1 MSKTIDNKVVS
12 MEFDN
17 SKFEKNVQTSMST
30 LDKLKKALNFDSASK
45 GFQKIEAESGKVNM
59 SGLSGAIENVKVKFS
74 AMEIVAITALSNIT
88 NSAIN
93 AGKRLVASL
102 SIDQITAGWSKF
114 EQKSAS
120 VQTIINSTGK
130 SINEVNEYLDKLM
143 WFSDET
149 SYSFSDMTSSLA
161 QLTSAGGDIDK
172 LIPMIEGI
180 ANATAFAGKG
190 TAEFSRAIYNLNQSY
205 SAGKLQYIDWK
216 SIELA
221 GIGSKQLKETFIE
234 TAKALGRLDS
244 AGRTAKGTLVEI
256 GNFGETLKD
265 DWADTEVME
274 AAFGK
279 FSELVGA
286 AYEAVKAG
294 EFDTASEAIEALA
307 KDYDVLAVKAFKS
320 AQEAKTFTEAIEATK
335 DAVSSGWLKT
345 FEIIFGNYE
354 QAKVLWTDLANTMW
368 DVFASGAENRN
379 RTLEEAMGS
388 KWPEFIKQVK
398 DAGIATDDFESKLKE
413 LARAHGITID
423 ELIEQ
428 EGSLQAVL
436 DKGLISKEVVR
447 ETLSSFAKLKKGT
460 GDLSKKLKEF
470 QKICERVWNGEF
482 GNGDERYQKLAE
494 AGYNYAEVQELVNK
508 TVNGYQLTLE
518 DLNEEQLKSIGYTEE
533 EIDKIK
539 ELADQAND
547 AKTPIGKLIEA
558 MEKPTGRA
566 LFVEAL
572 NKGLEAVVKSLEI
585 VKNAWTEV
593 FGTIESQDIYGI
605 IERLNN
611 STGSTLQYIQN
622 NAEKFKDSLKGLFA
636 ILDIIK
642 MLVSD
647 AILPIIKKVLRIL
660 GYGANDILTVT
671 QSLGQLIVKFRD
683 WLNAHRWL
691 ATVSRLI
698 SEYTVRFLGAIYK
711 WIKSFFELPV
721 VTKNLENL
729 EKVVKDLSVS
739 NVMAFIDNGA
749 DIVGKYI
756 SKLKELNKINLE
768 TVKAS
773 FAGLGKELSNYL
785 SNINN
790 LSPNLISAFK
800 TLAADVSS
808 GLQKL
813 GDKFAWFKDKV
824 SPIMDWIRDKMPKDF
839 KISLGNILAIG
850 IGAALIKL
858 MNSLSKAF
866 KKVDDIVGAF
876 ANIAGAISRFTES
889 VNSVIKGL
897 RDLETAYAK
906 KLKSEAFLNI
916 AKGITMI
923 AAAIAALAI
932 LDSKKVLIAVAAVS
946 TMMIAMTVLCKVMGN
961 MKGNSDLG
969 KAGIGMLAMA
979 GAVLVL
985 TMALKKFDKLKNP
998 VVSVIG
1004 IIILLRALI
1013 NVAQIASKF
1022 SKDLDQGIARIIPM
1036 AAAVLVLSI
1045 ALKSLSKM
1053 NFGKIMTGLVG
1064 LAGCIGAMALLMLVC
1079 KNLKVSDVKPAITA
1093 AGALILLVI
1102 AFKAVAKM
1110 KPETIIMGLINM
1122 IGMLALLIPL
1132 FAITR
1137 RAGNAAI
1144 KCGGTIIA
1152 IGAALTLISV
1162 AMRIIAGLKA
1172 KELERATNA
1181 IRSIILS
1188 LGLVIA
1194 ALSLMNNISGAGGNA
1209 HKAALTIASI
1219 GVALVA
1225 VAAAMLLL
1233 SVISKDKEKFDGAL
1247 KAIVVIMGMFALI
1260 IASSGL
1266 AKDSYK
1272 TITGIAI
1279 CIGVLAIALG
1289 ALSMINNTEGLKSA
1303 TKAIA
1308 IVMGTL
1314 ALVISS
1320 TALAK
1325 NATKTIILLTVIIA
1339 ALGGVLYMLASLPIG
1354 ASIDAASAMGILL
1367 VSLSASMAILG
1378 YSKDISKTTL
1388 GKAAI
1393 LAAIMVGMGALIG
1406 LLENLNVA
1414 PSIETAKSLSLLIT
1428 SLSAALFLIGVA
1440 GLTGPALI
1448 AGMDAMLLL
1457 VAKLGILMAAIGGL
1471 DKIFD
1476 GGVSDIINRAVK
1488 ILQAIGD
1495 GLGRFVGG
1503 FIGGIGIAATESMII
1518 MGENL
1523 SKFMDKLGGFIEG
1536 CKAFTPEI
1544 ATGAEAMA
1552 KTILTLTSAKL
1563 LNGLADFF
1571 SFGLFSRKSSSFE
1584 ELGEGLKT
1592 FGKSMKVFSDS
1603 MDGVNTENIKYG
1615 CEALTAIS
1623 DIASN
1628 LDSHNGIWQ
1637 KITGDNK
1644 ITDFINM
1651 LAECFT
1657 GDGENKSPFQKFADG
1672 LSSFSGRWKNIKND
1686 TEEFCEV
1693 LEEVSKFAKT
1703 LETHGG
1709 FIKSC
1714 VTGDNK
1720 ISDFVRMLSDCV
1732 YSKSGNGPFQLFA
1745 DGLESISGSWDT
1757 IKINTDS
1764 YLEILGKISEFS
1776 NTLGKHGGISSLWS
1790 GDNKISSFIQSL
1802 YESLYYFSPFVSSLN
1817 QIASEINLQKAI
1829 DNSAFMVELLKKFS
1843 EISEAIPTN
1852 YSDLFTGNPI
1862 SKISR
1867 DLLGASYSL
1876 KTFITNMSG
1885 VSGENL
1891 SDIGSGIANL
1901 IISVSSV
1908 ASENN
1913 DALSTFC
1920 SNLLKLGNEAIASFI
1935 KSLADG
1941 QIELDK
1947 SGKALAQACLD
1958 GVASKHNDI
1967 VLSAQTM
1974 ANTFTK
1980 SVTTPDEETGFNPY
1994 RVMKQAGMYLVDGL
2008 IEGIRAK
2015 TAEAIA
2021 AAQELASAVNAAL
2034 QTGLGE
2040 RSPSKI
2046 THKFGEYYDQGLA
2059 NGINDS
2065 TGVVIHS
2072 VNSLADT
2079 AVSKFQSIISRIS
2092 DAVNGDID
2100 MNPVIRPVL
2109 DLSNI
2114 KSGASSINAM
2124 FSQNQAMAIMKGAY
2138 QNNSLE
2144 DQNRLP
2150 TAGVSYQFTQNNYSP
2165 KALSRVE
2172 IYRQTKNQ
2180 FSALKGLVNA

>member
-93 AGKRLVASL
+93 AGKRLIASL

-130 SINEVNEYLDKLM
+130 SIDEVNEYLDKLM

-379 RTLEEAMGS
+379 RVLEEAMGS

-436 DKGLISKEVVR
+436 DKGLISKEVIR

-470 QKICERVWNGEF
+470 QKICERVWSGEF

-494 AGYNYAEVQELVNK
+494 AGYNYAEVQKLVNK

-593 FGTIESQDIYGI
+593 FGTIESQDIYSI

-642 MLVSD
+642 MFVSD

-683 WLNAHRWL
+683 WLKAHRWL
-691 ATVSRLI
+691 ATVSNLI

-729 EKVVKDLSVS
+729 DKVVKDLSVS

-749 DIVGKYI
+749 AIVGKYI

-785 SNINN
+785 SDINN
-790 LSPNLISAFK
+790 LSPNLISAFN

-813 GDKFAWFKDKV
+813 GDKFVWFKDKV
-824 SPIMDWIRDKMPKDF
+824 APIMDWIRDKMPKDF

-866 KKVDDIVGAF
+866 KKVDDIVGAL

-969 KAGIGMLAMA
+969 KAGLGMLAMA

-1079 KNLKVSDVKPAITA
+1079 KNLKASDVKPAITA

-1209 HKAALTIASI
+1209 HKAALTITSI

-1354 ASIDAASAMGILL
+1354 ASIDAASAIGILL

-1388 GKAAI
+1388 VKAAI

-1406 LLENLNVA
+1406 ILENLNVA

-1563 LNGLADFF
+1563 LDGLANFF
-1571 SFGLFSRKSSSFE
+1571 SLGLFSRKSSSFE
-1584 ELGEGLKT
+1584 ELGEGLET
-1592 FGKSMKVFSDS
+1592 FGESMKVFSDS

-1817 QIASEINLQKAI
+1817 QIASEIDLQKAI
-1829 DNSAFMVELLKKFS
+1829 DNSAFIVELLKKFS
-1843 EISEAIPTN
+1843 EISEAIPAN

-1862 SKISR
+1862 STIAR

-1876 KTFITNMSG
+1876 KMFITNMSG
-1885 VSGENL
+1885 VSGKNL

-1941 QIELDK
+1941 RIKLNK

-1958 GVASKHNDI
+1958 GVASKRNAV
-1967 VLSAQTM
+1967 VLSARTM

-1980 SVTTPDEETGFNPY
+1980 SVTAPDKKTGFNPY
-1994 RVMKQAGMYLVDGL
+1994 RAMKQAGMYLVDGL
-2008 IEGIRAK
+2008 IAGIRAK

-2021 AAQELASAVNAAL
+2021 AAQELASAVNASL
-2034 QTGLGE
+2034 QAGLGE
-2040 RSPSKI
+2040 CSPSKI

-2079 AVSKFQSIISRIS
+2079 AVSKFQSVISRIS
-2092 DAVNGDID
+2092 DAINGDID

-2138 QNNSLE
+2138 QNNPLK